1 MMSERDEASNP
12 FDFWQDA
19 KEAPIKAFLDG
30 RALHPGAHVLL
41 HPKKHQDIFDA
52 VLAGK
57 LATVESIQE
66 DWEGRIYVVVTVDED
81 PGRDL
86 GQEQLVGHRFFFDL
100 DEVSWP

>member
-1 MMSERDEASNP
+1 MNERDEAWNP
-12 FDFWQDA
+12 FDLWQDA
-19 KEAPIKAFLDG
+19 KETPIQAFLDG
-30 RALHPGAHVLL
+30 RPLNAGAHVLL

-66 DWEGRIYVVVTVDED
+66 DLEGRIYVVVTIDED

-100 DEVSWP
+100 DEVAWP